1 MNNKG
6 KIKKKNLNEFK
17 MMGRKG
23 NVKTVEQEERVKKYN
38 SKALRQRE
46 MKAKKEGKRNVKK

>member
-1 MNNKG
+1 
-6 KIKKKNLNEFK
+6 

-46 MKAKKEGKRNVKK
+46 MKAKKEGKRNVKKQNIKLKIKKTKNNE